1 MRPITCGGEIIF
13 PDEVE
18 AVLRYHP
25 AVADAAV
32 TGLPHPTLGNYLV
45 ALVAAESDLQP
56 PGTEQVRQFC
66 VGRLTGF
73 KVPREVLAVAAIRRD
88 GRRVDDDWARATA
101 ARLLGTP
108 EIT

>member
-1 MRPITCGGEIIF
+1 MIF

-45 ALVAAESDLQP
+45 ALVAAEPDQQP
-56 PGTEQVRQFC
+56 PTIDQVRQFC
-66 VGRLTGF
+66 VGRISGF
-73 KVPREVLAVAAIRRD
+73 KVPREVLAVDAIRRH
-88 GRRVDDDWARATA
+88 GKLVDQEWARATA
-101 ARLLGTP
+101 ASLLGVP
-108 EIT
+108 EVP

>member
-25 AVADAAV
+25 AVADAA
-32 TGLPHPTLGNYLV
+32 
-45 ALVAAESDLQP
+45 
-56 PGTEQVRQFC
+56 
-66 VGRLTGF
+66 
-73 KVPREVLAVAAIRRD
+73 LAVAAIRRD
-88 GRRVDDDWARATA
+88 DRRVDDDWARATA